1 MSEPNPNETPIVG
14 PSFSPRLDVLP
25 PLTSLDRNGT
35 NRYHL
40 GVVNGALDYIAV
52 DLGITASTTLQVRSA
67 PGPIRTTS
75 LFKEKIKNKGT

>member
-1 MSEPNPNETPIVG
+1 
-14 PSFSPRLDVLP
+14 
-25 PLTSLDRNGT
+25 
-35 NRYHL
+35 
-40 GVVNGALDYIAV
+40 VVNGALDYIAV